1 VLFKRLGYSD
11 RIMIVGIYVFLIL
24 FSFTALYPFWNT
36 LIVSLNEGLDTAKGG
51 VTFWPRAFTFS
62 NYSTVFNDDTLINA
76 FMITILRTV
85 IGTISAIFMTAMLAY
100 GMSKSYLMGRKFFT
114 IFFIV
119 TMYFGGGLIPTFL
132 LIKSLG
138 LMNNFLVFIIPGLIS
153 VWNMIIFRTFFK
165 SLPAGLEESA
175 QIDGCSN
182 WGVFL
187 KIILPLSGPVIAT
200 LGLFTAIAHWNDWFA
215 PTIYITNQDLMPVQT
230 VLRRLLNANLFNE
243 ASASSG
249 TVNSLTME
257 TLSKKSL
264 TSKSLISATIMV
276 VSLPIIAVYPFVQ
289 KYFVKGVMVGSLKE

>member
-1 VLFKRLGYSD
+1 
-11 RIMIVGIYVFLIL
+11 MIVAIYVFLIL
-24 FSFTALYPFWNT
+24 LSFTALYPFWNT

-51 VTFWPRAFTFS
+51 VTFWPRAFTLS
-62 NYSTVFNDDTLINA
+62 NYSTVFADDKLLNA

-85 IGTISAIFMTAMLAY
+85 IGTISAIFMTTMLAY
-100 GMSKSYLMGRKFFT
+100 GMSKSYLIGRKFFT

-182 WGVFL
+182 WGVYL

-243 ASASSG
+243 ASGNSTG
-249 TVNSLTME
+249 TINSLTLE
-257 TLSKKSL
+257 TASKKSL